1 MTDDARKQEGSDM
14 TDILLESH
22 IRKYAQDEYAKRFE
36 KFESPDKSKY
46 NRPGHDKKLLAMID
60 QNKRNKRKIR
70 AAIACAVVFI
80 ALTAPIMSVEAIRL
94 QIYNFFTR
102 TQETHIDIGLTM
114 TNEEL
119 VSLGFVYA
127 PPLDRDYV
135 IDNAIQTE
143 GSLVMYLS
151 NGKGDVIVFN
161 QMDAENNVSRDNEV
175 GEIYEVKIADKYDG
189 EAIYKD
195 GQYAL
200 LWIQEGYL
208 LSLMG
213 IQYDDLIHMANN
225 LRSI

>member
-1 MTDDARKQEGSDM
+1 
-14 TDILLESH
+14 
-22 IRKYAQDEYAKRFE
+22 
-36 KFESPDKSKY
+36 
-46 NRPGHDKKLLAMID
+46 
-60 QNKRNKRKIR
+60 
-70 AAIACAVVFI
+70 
-80 ALTAPIMSVEAIRL
+80 MSVEAIRL

-119 VSLGFVYA
+119 TSLGFVYA

-200 LWIQEGYL
+200 LWMQEGYL

-213 IQYDDLIHMANN
+213 TQYDDLIHMANN